1 MAHVILI
8 YAYKLA
14 GPEVS
19 ADISLGIETAQ
30 ITEEAMKQAENELL
44 RELRL
49 PLFETSQRVSMGFI
63 QGEQARDS
71 VLLRTMQ
78 KGEAPLDTD
87 KAMPAKVGSIRK
99 ITYRWTCQYCGQPF
113 ETTVYSQR
121 YCNRT
126 HREYAYRERKR
137 TVDALSVNKND
148 A

>member
-1 MAHVILI
+1 M
-8 YAYKLA
+8 
-14 GPEVS
+14 S
-19 ADISLGIETAQ
+19 TDISLGTETAQ
-30 ITEEAMKQAENELL
+30 ITEKVMKQAENELL
-44 RELRL
+44 RERR
-49 PLFETSQRVSMGFI
+49 PPFFGASSSQRVSMSFI

-71 VLLRTMQ
+71 LLLRTVQ
-78 KGEAPLDTD
+78 TGEAPLDTD
-87 KAMPAKVGSIRK
+87 KTMPAKV
-99 ITYRWTCQYCGQPF
+99 TYRWTCQYCGQAF